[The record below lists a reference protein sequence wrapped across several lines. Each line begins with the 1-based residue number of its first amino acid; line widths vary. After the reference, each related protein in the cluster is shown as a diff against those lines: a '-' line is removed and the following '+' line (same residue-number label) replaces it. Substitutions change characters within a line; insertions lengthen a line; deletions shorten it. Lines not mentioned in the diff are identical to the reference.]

1 MSIERMVL
9 VFSDFCP
16 LAEVLKAVGK
26 KTAARP
32 STIRRLENCRSDESK
47 EKDHPPFSHSLIL
60 YSFFPQRLW
69 EHKWVN

>member
-1 MSIERMVL
+1 MYIERMVL

-16 LAEVLKAVGK
+16 LAEVSKAVGK

-47 EKDHPPFSHSLIL
+47 KKDHPPLFPLIDSLL
-60 YSFFPQRLW
+60 FFPTTL
-69 EHKWVN
+69 VGT